1 MVSFLVSLVSLPAQ
15 AAGRSPDDA
24 TVLAALCPRGHRCR
38 VESRTSAGRDA
49 DGLDLVVTRVKVL
62 DQAVGDRPADHPEGP
77 CLLEP
82 VGVFRLRNGVVVSH
96 EPIMTLYQQSKCW
109 YGPGPGDEELTVE
122 KGRAVFDI
130 DGGTSWRWSDHNVW
144 ALSPRVT
151 LVSTEHEEWHNFSV
165 IHSVVRTDRL
175 SDRSEVIWRSP
186 VCGREPEEVGGG
198 GAVEGDP
205 SVYRYLVI
213 PRSRRSAA
221 ATGDGWR
228 QDRDDLRWVDVD
240 SSGASGYVVHGKR
253 GEAGDARL
261 RVTAPDR
268 RLLLVD
274 VADDRVV
281 PVADSWVHAD
291 HLELWGTPDAP
302 GPLAHCLERRRPPP
316 DDADEAPVGP
326 AWQWGVMLDGAIH
339 PGAGHPPAAPIVEVA
354 ELDTRSWGKV
364 RRFRIELPKTVDAVT
379 VVYSDSD
386 DGLTQKRLI
395 GTSRLRFGDA
405 ASLGAIER
413 EPKR

>member
-1 MVSFLVSLVSLPAQ
+1 MVSFLMSLVSLLAA
-15 AAGRSPDDA
+15 AAGRSPEDA

-62 DQAVGDRPADHPEGP
+62 DQPVGDRPADYPDGP

-82 VGVFRLRNGVVVSH
+82 VGVFRLRHGVVVSH
-96 EPIMTLYQQSKCW
+96 EPIMTLYRQSECS
-109 YGPGPGDEELTVE
+109 YGTGVGDEELTVE

-130 DGGTSWRWSDHNVW
+130 EGGTSWRESDHKVW

-165 IHSVVRTDRL
+165 IHSLVRTDHLR
-175 SDRSEVIWRSP
+175 DRREVIWRSP
-186 VCGREPEEVGGG
+186 VCGREEQEMGGG
-198 GAVEGDP
+198 GAVGGDP
-205 SVYRYLVI
+205 IAYRYLVI
-213 PRSRRSAA
+213 PRSRRSA

-228 QDRDDLRWVDVD
+228 QDRDDLRWVDID
-240 SSGASGYVVHGKR
+240 SSSASGYVVHGEP

-261 RVTAPDR
+261 RVTALDGH
-268 RLLLVD
+268 LLLVD

-302 GPLAHCLERRRPPP
+302 GPLDHCLERRRPPP
-316 DDADEAPVGP
+316 ADADVAPVGP

-339 PGAGHPPAAPIVEVA
+339 SGAGHPRADPIVEVT
-354 ELDTRSWGKV
+354 ELDTRAWGKI